1 MSDQFFYQNLQEFD
15 NLNDISNEYYYE
27 TVPNNWYVVAT
38 DIINSTQA
46 IEIGKYKEVNM
57 IGALSIVTILNLHK
71 DIDIPF
77 VFGGDGA
84 FLLIPEEFLHQTKQA
99 LLAVQKISL
108 EAYNLGLRIGI
119 IPVSDLYSFEKKLLI
134 TKLKVSAQYSQSIIK
149 GGGLDY
155 CDVLLKDNTKYHILE
170 KIDTKFKVNTDG
182 LECRWENIPSPKD
195 EILSILIKAFDDN
208 YYTKILKN
216 IDRILGNSQER
227 HPILKN
233 QLKLSYDKKVLNKEV
248 SLSEN
253 RNIFKALKIIKLKF
267 FNFLGDMMMTFKIGK
282 WTNYKNQV
290 VSTTDTEK
298 FDDMLR
304 MVVSSDFTQTKK
316 LEEYLNN
323 EMKNGKLAY
332 GIHKTDSSLMTC
344 LIFERH
350 GKQIHFVDAS
360 NGGYALAAKM
370 LKKNYNKD

>member
-370 LKKNYNKD
+370 LKKNL